1 MKKTTNLHVSISVP
15 LYSLS
20 LIRSLLLVSSVLL
33 SLTQPALLR
42 TLNSS
47 HVAARPDRV
56 KMVIQKLMVN
66 MCSPL
71 SAHLP
76 NLPYTHALFL

>member
-1 MKKTTNLHVSISVP
+1 MSSNKSMYKCLMKKTTNLHVSISVS

-56 KMVIQKLMVN
+56 KNGNTEIN
-66 MCSPL
+66 G
-71 SAHLP
+71 
-76 NLPYTHALFL
+76 